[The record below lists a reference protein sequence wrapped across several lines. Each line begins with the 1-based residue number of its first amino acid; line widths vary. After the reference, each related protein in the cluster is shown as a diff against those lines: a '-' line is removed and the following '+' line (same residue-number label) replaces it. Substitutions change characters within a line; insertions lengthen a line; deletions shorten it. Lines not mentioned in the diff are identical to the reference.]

1 MSKLKT
7 IYICSK
13 CGAEFLTWQG
23 RCTTCGE
30 WNSLVAEMKGGERQT
45 KVTVPPA
52 TTEVL
57 DNIQNPDS
65 SRLTTHFAE
74 FDRVLGGGIVPGS
87 LILLGGEPGIGKSTL
102 ILQVASRMSE
112 QKKVL
117 YVSGEESGSQVK
129 LRADRLGFSSHS
141 LIFLGERNIDVVCAT
156 LENLKPSLA
165 VIDSIQTM
173 FSEEIPGEAGSI
185 TQVRLA
191 TQKLMEVGKT
201 NNIPIFLIGHVTKEG
216 NVAGPKTLEHLVDVV
231 LYLEGERY
239 HSFRLLRGV
248 KNRFGATDE
257 TGVFE
262 MTGQGLTEV
271 KNPSQI
277 FLEERREGL
286 PGSCVTATIEG
297 VRVFLVEVQALCS
310 TTIFGYP
317 KRTASGIDFRRLEL
331 IIAVLSKRAKL
342 RLANQDIY
350 VNIAGGFRVAEPAID
365 LAIALAIFSALTDKP
380 LPPDL
385 IALGEI
391 GLSGEVRRVNNVE
404 KRIKEATSLGFKKI
418 ILPAFSEIKAAT
430 DIQIIKAS
438 TIQEAIKYE
447 AYGS

>member
-1 MSKLKT
+1 M
-7 IYICSK
+7 
-13 CGAEFLTWQG
+13 TWQG

-30 WNSLVAEMKGGERQT
+30 WNSLVAEVRGEARNA
-45 KVTVPPA
+45 KSAALPA
-52 TTEVL
+52 ATEVL
-57 DNIQNPDS
+57 GDIQNKDFT
-65 SRLTTHFAE
+65 RLTTYFSE

-102 ILQVASRMSE
+102 ILQAASRVSE
-112 QKKVL
+112 LEKVL
-117 YVSGEESGSQVK
+117 YVSGEESGAQVK
-129 LRADRLGFSSHS
+129 LRADRLGFSAGE
-141 LIFLGERNIDVVCAT
+141 LIFLGERNIDAVCAT
-156 LENLKPSLA
+156 IESLKPSLA

-173 FSEEIPGEAGSI
+173 SSEDIPGEAGGI

-191 TQKLMEVGKT
+191 TQKLAQVAKT

-239 HSFRLLRGV
+239 HTFRILRGV

-262 MTGQGLTEV
+262 MTGQGLAEV

-297 VRVFLVEVQALCS
+297 VRVFLVEVQALCA

-317 KRTASGIDFRRLEL
+317 KRAASGINSRRLEL

-350 VNIAGGFRVAEPAID
+350 ANIAGGFRVAEPAID
-365 LAIALAIFSALTDKP
+365 LAIALAIFSSLTDKP

-385 IALGEI
+385 IALGEV
-391 GLSGEVRRVNNVE
+391 GLSGEVRRANNIE
-404 KRIKEATSLGFKKI
+404 KRIKEAAILGFKKI
-418 ILPAFSEIKAAT
+418 ILPSFSTLQNTGGME
-430 DIQIIKAS
+430 IIKVN
-438 TIQEAIKYE
+438 TIQEAIEKVK
-447 AYGS
+447 

>member
-1 MSKLKT
+1 M
-7 IYICSK
+7 
-13 CGAEFLTWQG
+13 TWQG

-30 WNSLVAEMKGGERQT
+30 WNSLVAEIRGEARNV
-45 KVTVPPA
+45 KSAALPA
-52 TTEVL
+52 ATEVL
-57 DNIQNPDS
+57 GDICNADFA
-65 SRLTTHFAE
+65 RLTTHSSE
-74 FDRVLGGGIVPGS
+74 FNRVLGGGIVPGS

-102 ILQVASRMSE
+102 ILQTASRVSRE
-112 QKKVL
+112 KKVL
-117 YVSGEESGSQVK
+117 YVSGEESGAQVK
-129 LRADRLGFSSHS
+129 LRADRLGFPAGE
-141 LIFLGERNIDVVCAT
+141 LIFLGERDIDVVCAT
-156 LENLKPSLA
+156 IESLKPSLA

-173 FSEEIPGEAGSI
+173 SSEDIPGEAGSI

-191 TQKLMEVGKT
+191 TQKLVQVAKT

-239 HSFRLLRGV
+239 HTFRILRGV

-262 MTGQGLTEV
+262 MTGQGLAEV

-297 VRVFLVEVQALCS
+297 VRVFLVEVQALCT

-317 KRTASGIDFRRLEL
+317 KRAASGINSRRLEL

-350 VNIAGGFRVAEPAID
+350 ANIAGGFRVAEPAID
-365 LAIALAIFSALTDKP
+365 LAIALAIFSSLTDKP

-385 IALGEI
+385 IALGEV
-391 GLSGEVRRVNNVE
+391 GLSGEVRRVNNIE
-404 KRIKEATSLGFKKI
+404 KRIKEAVNLGFKKI
-418 ILPAFSEIKAAT
+418 ILPEVGHKIENIVEAEIIQVAT
-430 DIQIIKAS
+430 IGDAIRRVN
-438 TIQEAIKYE
+438 QE
-447 AYGS
+447 